1 MTQKIYVDT
10 ILYNPSIIV
19 YEWNKKNMEVS
30 FYNKLKER
38 EETKEIKED
47 RDGDLYFYAN
57 GQTFY
62 KRHLHVIEYKEINL

>member
-38 EETKEIKED
+38 EKKLKKLRQTVTAIYIFMQTVKHSTKGI
-47 RDGDLYFYAN
+47 YM
-57 GQTFY
+57 
-62 KRHLHVIEYKEINL
+62 